1 MVVIF
6 YIVMMWILF
15 LWIGEPIITST
26 IILLGASVLFITI
39 GFQKFKNLGIWIG
52 LINVGSILFFYK
64 QFFNELANVYN
75 SLALALSNKN
85 RVSLPTM
92 TVNDSISDIGLC
104 LVILSVGVVLLFL
117 IEWMYLK
124 QLYLGFLTLFLLC
137 WTVQVITGLYSSP
150 VLNTVLALATLV
162 IMINSKSRTNQ
173 KLPFSLIFSGI
184 LAMLMLIW
192 FSQETYKQPLVFEN
206 VQERTVHA
214 MMDFRFK
221 RNTIDYLTEGNLW
234 DVKTRND
241 SDEIALNIA
250 LEQPTSMYLK
260 GFVGETYLDGEW
272 SPLHKEIY
280 ATEYNRLHALE
291 KNNFTAAL
299 QLSTPMNM
307 DSTNVKIQIV
317 NASKKYAYLP
327 YELAS
332 FSSKNFQT
340 NDFSTY
346 TANSFFGTE
355 QLSFEI
361 MPTIEKSFPIIAE
374 TIYDNAQEQS
384 ISSYLINESFYNEY
398 VYKYETLLDED
409 TKLLLS
415 QHVENIDVQTER
427 LEYKQAIDYVQK
439 FLENNLTYNENI
451 EPLTSDKDY
460 LQYLLEQNN
469 AGYAPHYATVATLLF
484 RFLQIPAR
492 YVEGYIISSQDVKGM
507 EGFSEVSITGKNAH
521 SWTEIYIDAIGWVPI
536 ETTPPYLELMPQIM
550 APKYSE
556 EMQKVKPQFNSIE
569 NQTIDDTPQYVRED
583 EIEHLTESTLKDVKV
598 WWEIIFILILLAL
611 ILLIVRTRRFKLKGE
626 QAILAMY
633 DDMHQLLAYKKII
646 YEGGS
651 SRHIIPLIESEIST
665 SGAELYESAVVIVQQ
680 ILYSPEPLTEHQQR
694 EMKTIVQDFKR
705 EIAKSNK
712 PLSRLAFYV
721 RYAMKL

>member
-15 LWIGEPIITST
+15 LRIGEPIITST

-39 GFQKFKNLGIWIG
+39 GFPKFKKLGIWIG

-206 VQERTVHA
+206 VQERTVNA

-427 LEYKQAIDYVQK
+427 LEYKQAINYVQK